1 MAKIPVGFVVP
12 IPELGPD
19 EEMFQSCVTSIQVSY
34 STVPNA
40 SSLFRD
46 PRSISRVFRL
56 LGKGKDLLSDR
67 KFSMWNFLKV
77 SGPRRAKSQ
86 TKLENS
92 NKSVVARREDVQLAI
107 DSDAPYGSRSSSNAS
122 SPATKTLTGKATLSL
137 PRCVSGAKDDKES
150 KGKSGKQKKA

>member
-1 MAKIPVGFVVP
+1 MAKIPVRFVVP

-19 EEMFQSCVTSIQVSY
+19 EEMFHSCVTSIQVSY
-34 STVPNA
+34 ATVPNV
-40 SSLFRD
+40 SSLFRE

-56 LGKGKDLLSDR
+56 QGKGKDPLSDR
-67 KFSMWNFLKV
+67 KFSMWNFLRG
-77 SGPRRAKSQ
+77 SGPRRARLQ
-86 TKLENS
+86 AKLENS
-92 NKSVVARREDVQLAI
+92 YKGVVARREDVQLAV
-107 DSDAPYGSRSSSNAS
+107 DSDGPSGSRSSSNAS